1 VSPGACC
8 VTDTNVWIDLRVG
21 NLLDN
26 VFELDARWLIPD
38 LVGREL
44 GAKRKELLVE
54 WGLEVRSLTGD
65 EVEAVIRL
73 NEAYSAPSRTDMA
86 TLVAARAEDG
96 ILVTGDGALRDAAET
111 EGIEVHGTLW
121 VVDALVDT
129 ETVAPPEAARA
140 LQLMMEADRRLPEGE
155 VSERIAKW
163 QR

>member
-26 VFELDARWLIPD
+26 AFELEARWQIPD

-44 GAKRKELLVE
+44 GTERKELLVE
-54 WGLEVRSLTGD
+54 CGLEVRSLTGD
-65 EVEAVIRL
+65 EVEAVIQL
-73 NEAYSAPSRTDMA
+73 NDTYSAPSRTDMA
-86 TLVAARAEDG
+86 TLIVARAENG
-96 ILVTGDGALRDAAET
+96 ILVTGDAALRDAAEA

-129 ETVAPPEAARA
+129 GTVAPPEAARA
-140 LQLMMEADRRLPEGE
+140 LQLMREADRRLPGDE
-155 VSERIAKW
+155 VR
-163 QR
+163 QRVDEWSQ

>member
-1 VSPGACC
+1 MSPGACC

-44 GAKRKELLVE
+44 STKRKELLVG
-54 WGLEVRSLTGD
+54 WGLEVRSLTG
-65 EVEAVIRL
+65 EEIEAVIRL
-73 NEAYSAPSRTDMA
+73 NDTYSAPSRTDMA
-86 TLVAARAEDG
+86 TLVVARAEEG
-96 ILVTGDGALRDAAET
+96 ILVTGDAALRDAADE

-129 ETVAPPEAARA
+129 EIVGPAEAARA
-140 LQLMMEADRRLPEGE
+140 LQRMVEADRRLPEEE
-155 VSERIAKW
+155 VNRRIHKW
-163 QR
+163 SR

>member
-1 VSPGACC
+1 MSPGACC

-38 LVGREL
+38 LVGQEL
-44 GAKRKELLVE
+44 GTKRKELLVE

-73 NEAYSAPSRTDMA
+73 NETYSAPSRTDIA
-86 TLVAARAEDG
+86 TLVVARVEDG
-96 ILVTGDGALRDAAET
+96 ILVTGDGALRDAADE
-111 EGIEVHGTLW
+111 EDIEVHGTLW

-129 ETVAPPEAARA
+129 GTVEPPEAARA
-140 LQLMMEADRRLPEGE
+140 LQLMMEADRRLPEDE
-155 VSERIAKW
+155 VHHRLENWS
-163 QR
+163 Q

>member
-26 VFELDARWLIPD
+26 VFELEARWLIPD

-44 GAKRKELLVE
+44 GTERKELLVE
-54 WGLEVRSLTGD
+54 WGLEVRSLSGD

-73 NEAYSAPSRTDMA
+73 NETYSAPSRTDMA
-86 TLVAARAEDG
+86 TLVVARVEDG
-96 ILVTGDGALRDAAET
+96 ILVTGDGALRAAADE
-111 EGIEVHGTLW
+111 EDIEVHGTLW

-129 ETVAPPEAARA
+129 GTVEPPEAARA
-140 LQLMMEADRRLPEGE
+140 LQLMMEAGRRLPEDE
-155 VSERIAKW
+155 VNERIAAW
-163 QR
+163 QP

>member
-1 VSPGACC
+1 MRPGACC

-44 GAKRKELLVE
+44 GTERKELLVE

-65 EVEAVIRL
+65 EVESVIRL
-73 NEAYSAPSRTDMA
+73 NKTYSAPSRTDMA
-86 TLVAARAEDG
+86 TLVVARAEDG
-96 ILVTGDGALRDAAET
+96 ILVTGDGALRDAAE
-111 EGIEVHGTLW
+111 EEDIEVHGTLW

-129 ETVAPPEAARA
+129 GTVVPPEAARA
-140 LQLMMEADRRLPEGE
+140 LQLMKEADRRLPEDE
-155 VSERIAKW
+155 VNERIAAW
-163 QR
+163 QP

>member
-44 GAKRKELLVE
+44 GTERKELLVE

-73 NEAYSAPSRTDMA
+73 NETYSAPSRTDMA
-86 TLVAARAEDG
+86 TLVVARAENG
-96 ILVTGDGALRDAAET
+96 ILVTGDAALRDAADE
-111 EGIEVHGTLW
+111 EDIEVHGTLW

-129 ETVAPPEAARA
+129 GTVEPPEAARA
-140 LQLMMEADRRLPEGE
+140 LQLMMEADRRLPEDE
-155 VSERIAKW
+155 VHHRLENWS
-163 QR
+163 Q